1 MRFKVTVAYNG
12 ANFVGWQRQ
21 SKGRTVQKTI
31 EDIISVILNKP
42 AEITSSGRTDAK
54 VSAVGQ
60 VFHFDSD
67 LNIQPSQWQKALNA
81 QLPEDIYIKDVCE
94 VSDEFHARFNVVSK
108 RYDYCIQTGNYDVLS
123 YPFVFQLNRPLD
135 LEKMRECAMLFIGE
149 HDFTSFNATPLE
161 MIPYQIR
168 TIKRLDII
176 DEVER
181 VRLIFEGKGF
191 LRYMVRMITQVLIE
205 VGLNRLTKDDVI
217 RMFEEN
223 NKEACK
229 LNAPPQGLTLVEV
242 RYSDR

>member
-1 MRFKVTVAYNG
+1 
-12 ANFVGWQRQ
+12 
-21 SKGRTVQKTI
+21 
-31 EDIISVILNKP
+31 
-42 AEITSSGRTDAK
+42 
-54 VSAVGQ
+54 
-60 VFHFDSD
+60 
-67 LNIQPSQWQKALNA
+67 
-81 QLPEDIYIKDVCE
+81 
-94 VSDEFHARFNVVSK
+94 
-108 RYDYCIQTGNYDVLS
+108 
-123 YPFVFQLNRPLD
+123 
-135 LEKMRECAMLFIGE
+135 MRECAMLFIGE

-176 DEVER
+176 DEGER